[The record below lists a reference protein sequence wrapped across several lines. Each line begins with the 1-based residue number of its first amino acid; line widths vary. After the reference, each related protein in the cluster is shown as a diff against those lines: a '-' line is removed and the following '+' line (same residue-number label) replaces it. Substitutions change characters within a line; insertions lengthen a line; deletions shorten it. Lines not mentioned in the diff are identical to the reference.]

1 MNPSV
6 EVCLPHPR
14 AKRLPRLI
22 GTSIEDVFQLLGRA
36 KRPLTAAE
44 LHASLLRRG
53 HDVTCTTVY
62 RALQV
67 LRQRGMVRLVVMSSR
82 RTRTS
87 RIQAILAHPGRRL
100 DDRGAM
106 RFAITEAKR
115 SEAQFAAQLERA
127 SAMLPVSSAH
137 TLRRAYYRLVFRT
150 DASS

>member
-1 MNPSV
+1 MRPSV
-6 EVCLPHPR
+6 EVCLPHPGT
-14 AKRLPRLI
+14 KRLPRLI

-53 HDVTCTTVY
+53 SDVTRTTVY
-62 RALQV
+62 RAIQV
-67 LRQRGMVRLVVMSSR
+67 LRQRGIVRLVVMSSR

-87 RIQAILAHPGRRL
+87 RIQAILARPGRQL

-115 SEAQFAAQLERA
+115 SEAQFAVQLERA
-127 SAMLPVSSAH
+127 SVMLPASIAH
-137 TLRRAYYRLVFRT
+137 ALRRAYYRLVFRT
-150 DASS
+150 DAIS